1 MKVYKAAIEMVIAMT
16 TELRNIGVPFFGVKS
31 DLLGT
36 RQDEET
42 SPGYEAGDDVV
53 QKDSKA
59 RLGQDDLR
67 KLQKRMLELL
77 EDLCKD

>member
-1 MKVYKAAIEMVIAMT
+1 MKVYKASLDMVTAMT
-16 TELRNIGVPFFGVKS
+16 TELRNLGVPFFGMKS
-31 DLLGT
+31 GFLVT
-36 RQDEET
+36 RQDEEAL
-42 SPGYEAGDDVV
+42 PGYQDMDNVI

>member
-1 MKVYKAAIEMVIAMT
+1 MKVYKASSDMVTAMT
-16 TELRNIGVPFFGVKS
+16 TELRNLGVPFFGMK
-31 DLLGT
+31 LGFLAT
-36 RQDEET
+36 RQGEEALA
-42 SPGYEAGDDVV
+42 GYQDMDDII